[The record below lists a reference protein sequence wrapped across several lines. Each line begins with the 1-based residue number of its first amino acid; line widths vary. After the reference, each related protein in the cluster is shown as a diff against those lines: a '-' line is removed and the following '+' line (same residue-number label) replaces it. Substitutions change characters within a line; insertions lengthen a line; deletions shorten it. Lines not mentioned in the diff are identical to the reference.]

1 MSVRTFAETPIPVNS
16 TSRLL
21 HRGIDGAPR
30 NLPRHRRDGGL
41 PQGLDD
47 GPGDGEAQSATH
59 QSVSN
64 QSAALRL
71 AALDGPDRPA
81 EEPRRLLVRAA
92 FQVAEHDRRTI
103 FLRQPV
109 HLLVD
114 RGIKIEV
121 ARASRLRRSGPHS
134 SPRDR
139 CSCLRRRM
147 MVDRRQDAV
156 RQAT

>member
-1 MSVRTFAETPIPVNS
+1 MSVENVRRNLGACQQ

-30 NLPRHRRDGGL
+30 NLLRHRRDGGL

-47 GPGDGEAQSATH
+47 GPGDGESQSATH
-59 QSVSN
+59 QSVPN

-92 FQVAEHDRRTI
+92 FQVAEHDRRAI

-121 ARASRLRRSGPHS
+121 ARCPTFRRSELHS
-134 SPRDR
+134 SSRNAAR
-139 CSCLRRRM
+139 AC
-147 MVDRRQDAV
+147 AV
-156 RQAT
+156 G